1 MAKIKITCD
10 STCDLTDEI
19 YRKLDVEVVPLGVIL
34 GDELKRDGVNVSEKE
49 LFAYTERTGTL
60 PKTSAISVGEYA
72 EVFRKFV
79 SQGYSVIHVSL
90 SSELSACYS
99 NARMAAEE
107 VGSVWAVDSLN
118 LSSGSGHLVMTAAE
132 LAEQGYEAAEIAE
145 RLNVLRERLDV
156 SFVLQTLEYLHK
168 GGRCSGVALLGANL
182 MKIRPEI
189 RVIGGGMQVGS
200 KLRGNMRATV
210 MKYIRV
216 RLEGRDDID
225 TRRIFVTHTEMPRE
239 IVDEAMDLVRQLHPF
254 DEVIETMASS
264 TISSHCG
271 PACLGV
277 LFYKK
282 GE

>member
-1 MAKIKITCD
+1 MARIKITCD
-10 STCDLTDEI
+10 STCDLTEEI
-19 YRKLDVEVVPLGVIL
+19 YRKYDIEVVPLGVVL
-34 GDELKRDGVNVSEKE
+34 GDELRRDGVNVSERD
-49 LFAYTERTGTL
+49 LFAFTEQTGTL

-72 EVFRKFV
+72 ELFRKYV
-79 SQGYSVIHVSL
+79 DQGYSVIHVNL
-90 SSELSACYS
+90 SSGLSVCHANAC
-99 NARMAAEE
+99 MAAEE
-107 VGSVWAVDSLN
+107 VGNVWPIDSLN

-132 LAEQGYEAAEIAE
+132 MAAEGYGPQEIAD

-189 RVIGGGMQVGS
+189 RVVDGGMKVGR
-200 KLRGNMRATV
+200 KLRGSMRSTV
-210 MKYIRV
+210 LNYIRLQ
-216 RLEGRDDID
+216 LENRTDID
-225 TRRIFVTHTEMPRE
+225 TRRIFLTHTEMPRE
-239 IVDEAMDLVRQLHPF
+239 LVDEALELVRSLHPF

>member
-1 MAKIKITCD
+1 M
-10 STCDLTDEI
+10 
-19 YRKLDVEVVPLGVIL
+19 
-34 GDELKRDGVNVSEKE
+34 
-49 LFAYTERTGTL
+49 
-60 PKTSAISVGEYA
+60 
-72 EVFRKFV
+72 
-79 SQGYSVIHVSL
+79 
-90 SSELSACYS
+90 
-99 NARMAAEE
+99 
-107 VGSVWAVDSLN
+107 
-118 LSSGSGHLVMTAAE
+118 
-132 LAEQGYEAAEIAE
+132 
-145 RLNVLRERLDV
+145 LRERLDV